1 MPETATKASSLIS
14 PFTIKSMMVPLLT
27 HPRVAQFVKW
37 SVYTLLTVNF
47 FFYFYDD
54 FTVYKAAV
62 ANDAPWSEFFVS
74 FATSIDVVA
83 WLGLVY
89 IFELETYVLSEEDY
103 KGKLPWVLRMFRVL
117 CYLLI
122 FYAAYGYTQNTLD
135 NYATSEVVGLTDLCQ
150 VADQGQSLQLN
161 VIEFVE
167 ITSGNCSTISAGP
180 PYYRIDINVSLID
193 APTLDHV
200 QKLGW
205 PDVSNALAWLVI
217 VFLIEL
223 EVWLQEADRFG
234 SRALKLTRQVK
245 TGFYLVLLL
254 NVVIWTATGYG
265 LWAYDSLLWI
275 VGFWAIELNLAE
287 WEQER
292 VQELSTAG

>member
-1 MPETATKASSLIS
+1 MPETATKVSNLIS
-14 PFTIKSMMVPLLT
+14 PFTIKSMLVPLLT
-27 HPRVAQFVKW
+27 RPRVAQFVKW
-37 SVYTLLTVNF
+37 SVYTLLTINF

-74 FATSIDVVA
+74 FATTIDVVG

-89 IFELETYVLSEEDY
+89 IFELETYILSEEAFE
-103 KGKLPWVLRMFRVL
+103 GALPWILRMLRML

-122 FYAAYGYTQNTLD
+122 FYAAYGYTENTLD
-135 NYATSEVVGLTDLCQ
+135 NYRTIEVAGLTDLCQ

-161 VIEFVE
+161 VIDFVE
-167 ITSGNCSTISAGP
+167 ITSGNCSNISAGP
-180 PYYRIDINVSLID
+180 PFYRIDINVSLID

-205 PDVSNALAWLVI
+205 PDVSNALAWLVV

-223 EVWLQEADRFG
+223 EVWLQGTDRFG

-254 NVVIWTATGYG
+254 NVVIWAVTGYA
-265 LWAYDSLLWI
+265 LWAYDALLWI

>member
-1 MPETATKASSLIS
+1 MPETATKASSLNT
-14 PFTIKSMMVPLLT
+14 PFTIKSMLVPLLT

-47 FFYFYDD
+47 FFYFHDD

-83 WLGLVY
+83 WLGLVF
-89 IFELETYVLSEEDY
+89 ILELETYVLSEEDY